1 MGRKLDILLGR
12 TSRQTSKLKSFLG
25 LTVSRLAVL
34 RKRRQ
39 VRRDQ
44 ARGDVV
50 QLLQLGH
57 VDRALLRVEHVI
69 KEQNMLDVFVMIE
82 HYCHLLTER
91 APLLDR
97 KECPEELRE
106 AISSLV
112 FAASRCAELP
122 ELDKARDI
130 FSSRCC
136 AVPSHIVA
144 FGSPTDDSETVNQA
158 AKLGNQAQG
167 DKGDCRR
174 DRHQAGI
181 L

>member
-34 RKRRQ
+34 RNRRQ

-57 VDRALLRVEHVI
+57 VDRALLRVRNQTPVPSPPFFDCLVI
-69 KEQNMLDVFVMIE
+69 V
-82 HYCHLLTER
+82 HCCR
-91 APLLDR
+91 PR
-97 KECPEELRE
+97 ECPEELRE

-144 FGSPTDDSETVNQA
+144 FGSPADDSETVNQA